1 MSMRKKLLS
10 PALAGLMLALGA
22 PAFAAEAET
31 VLGRSNLSEC
41 IDAAAAAE
49 QTGKAAESGLLACQH
64 ALMAE
69 LSTTSDRVEALLSR
83 GVLLLTQGKN
93 ALAIKDFDQALKLKP
108 TSSAAL
114 NDRGIAHYALHHYDL
129 AVSDFSASLAL
140 SPEHP
145 ERVLFNRALA
155 YEDQRDLKRAYL
167 DYRQAAELNPTWD
180 KPAHE
185 LARFTVARSPES

>member
-1 MSMRKKLLS
+1 MRKKLLS
-10 PALAGLMLALGA
+10 PVLAASMLALCA

-49 QTGKAAESGLLACQH
+49 QSGKAGESGLLACQH
-64 ALMAE
+64 ALMEE
-69 LSTTSDRVEALLSR
+69 LSTTSERAAALLSR
-83 GVLLLTQGKN
+83 GVLHLTRGEN
-93 ALAIKDFDQALKLKP
+93 ALAIKDLDQALKLKP
-108 TSSAAL
+108 TSSEAL
-114 NDRGIAHYALHHYDL
+114 NDRGIAHYALHQYEL
-129 AVSDFSASLAL
+129 ATSDFTASLAL

-167 DYRQAAELNPTWD
+167 DYRQAAELNPAWD

-185 LARFTVARSPES
+185 LARFTVARSPAS